1 MLKYVLTN
9 EEKVNGTAVKLFR
22 IKVVRDFSNVHNGD
36 YGGWIESYNNLSQEV
51 ESQVYDNSEV
61 YRNSFIS
68 DDAMIMQPS
77 QVFEIGYRNPTGFRR
92 WVLRQPKGYCSIQ
105 EYIFRYLG

>member
-51 ESQVYDNSEV
+51 ES
-61 YRNSFIS
+61 
-68 DDAMIMQPS
+68 
-77 QVFEIGYRNPTGFRR
+77 
-92 WVLRQPKGYCSIQ
+92 
-105 EYIFRYLG
+105 